1 MPVKLGSEQFPMGS
15 KLSFFTTLNFISF
28 EQMENGFYYF
38 LSLSFSCFAMNVLWL
53 QKQNLWFQL
62 FKFDAESY
70 GTSYV
75 T

>member
-1 MPVKLGSEQFPMGS
+1 
-15 KLSFFTTLNFISF
+15 
-28 EQMENGFYYF
+28 MENGFYYF
-38 LSLSFSCFAMNVLWL
+38 FSLSLSLSLFFATNVLWL

-62 FKFDAESY
+62 FKSDAESC

>member
-1 MPVKLGSEQFPMGS
+1 
-15 KLSFFTTLNFISF
+15 
-28 EQMENGFYYF
+28 MENGFYYF
-38 LSLSFSCFAMNVLWL
+38 LSLSFSIFFFFAMNVLWL

-62 FKFDAESY
+62 FKFDAESC

>member
-1 MPVKLGSEQFPMGS
+1 
-15 KLSFFTTLNFISF
+15 
-28 EQMENGFYYF
+28 MENGFYYF
-38 LSLSFSCFAMNVLWL
+38 LSLSFSCFATNVLWL

-62 FKFDAESY
+62 FEFDAESC